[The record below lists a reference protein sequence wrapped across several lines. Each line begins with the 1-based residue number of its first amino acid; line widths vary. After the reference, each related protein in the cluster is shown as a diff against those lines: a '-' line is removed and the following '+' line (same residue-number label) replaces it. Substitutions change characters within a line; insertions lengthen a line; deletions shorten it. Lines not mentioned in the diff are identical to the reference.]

1 MGFLDLLKNIFGQEE
16 KKEDIDEISDV
27 VEEIKLAELCRWIN
41 SSFGNTSLEVSSELK
56 DLGRQISEEKKKMKA
71 NTDKLMAKV
80 LDDPNLSKREIHFM
94 EGNRKA
100 YAQKINAFLEDID
113 VPDNCEKYPE
123 FCDRFDK
130 AIGYFGGKTIRNHQ
144 IVRHFLKDDATE
156 VSNNI
161 KNLVELIKK
170 IRKITEKMKGSEKKR
185 LKEKVI
191 KVQKVIEQ
199 KKELGNSIKTE
210 KEGISKLKKKIGE
223 DEKKIKEIEKSRDFV
238 KFSEVSKKKDNAMR
252 DIDELKNG
260 VYHMFSVINPALKKY
275 ERVSQDSKVVRKY
288 IDNPVDT
295 LLDKTRDEIIDIA
308 GKIIESIEKGDIE
321 LKDKKRDKILQELDK
336 FKVDYF
342 EMFIEKYSEAKMKVG
357 DAEKELGEIK
367 IKDDIE
373 KIKKSVEK
381 YKIMLSDKEI
391 EIVKMEKETG
401 SINVSDIKKGLEE
414 TITKE
419 IGRSVRVM

>member
-1 MGFLDLLKNIFGQEE
+1 
-16 KKEDIDEISDV
+16 
-27 VEEIKLAELCRWIN
+27 
-41 SSFGNTSLEVSSELK
+41 
-56 DLGRQISEEKKKMKA
+56 
-71 NTDKLMAKV
+71 
-80 LDDPNLSKREIHFM
+80 
-94 EGNRKA
+94 
-100 YAQKINAFLEDID
+100 
-113 VPDNCEKYPE
+113 
-123 FCDRFDK
+123 
-130 AIGYFGGKTIRNHQ
+130 
-144 IVRHFLKDDATE
+144 
-156 VSNNI
+156 
-161 KNLVELIKK
+161 
-170 IRKITEKMKGSEKKR
+170 
-185 LKEKVI
+185 
-191 KVQKVIEQ
+191 
-199 KKELGNSIKTE
+199 
-210 KEGISKLKKKIGE
+210 
-223 DEKKIKEIEKSRDFV
+223 
-238 KFSEVSKKKDNAMR
+238 
-252 DIDELKNG
+252 
-260 VYHMFSVINPALKKY
+260 
-275 ERVSQDSKVVRKY
+275 DSKVVRKY

-321 LKDKKRDKILQELDK
+321 LKDKKRDNILQELDK